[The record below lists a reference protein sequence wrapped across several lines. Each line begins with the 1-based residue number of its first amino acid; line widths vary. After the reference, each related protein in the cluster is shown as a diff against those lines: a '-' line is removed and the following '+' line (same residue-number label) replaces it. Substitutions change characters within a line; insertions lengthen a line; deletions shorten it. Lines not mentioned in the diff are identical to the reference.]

1 MKSITDFHK
10 IKVKMQYTKVPQ
22 PVFEP
27 FCLATT
33 IGSLPHTDVARGTA
47 LMFKNTPEIASWVQ
61 FPKRNLHEN
70 MMMQFTEGIPA
81 LVHDGDRTYISTSAD
96 DFPEQLAYFYEK
108 YLAVM
113 EENNF
118 DALENFHLS
127 QKYAAGFSEF
137 VSRLPKHIT
146 MGRTIMLKGQV
157 TGPFTL
163 GINLLDQN
171 GRCSYYDDQ
180 LRDVIVKTVVLKA
193 LWQVG
198 QLADFGLPI
207 MIFLDEPSLLG
218 FGKQT
223 FITISR
229 EDVIKD
235 INEVVAGIHSYGGI
249 AGIHCEENT
258 DWSLLMETDL
268 DILDFDAYDHMQGI
282 TLYPVELRKFLDR
295 GGSLGWG
302 IVPTL
307 DRDAA
312 AAETIPS
319 LIDRFEKGVRL
330 LVSKGFDQSQLLQRA
345 LITPSCGAGGVLTVP
360 LAERVLGLL
369 CALSIALRKRY
380 GFDSSLQ

>member
-1 MKSITDFHK
+1 MS
-10 IKVKMQYTKVPQ
+10 

-33 IGSLPHTDVARGTA
+33 IGSLPHTDVVQGTA
-47 LMFKNTPEIASWVQ
+47 LMFRNTPEIVSWVQ
-61 FPKRNLHEN
+61 FPKRNRYEN

-81 LVHDGDRTYISTSAD
+81 LVHDGDRIYISTSAD
-96 DFPEQLAYFYEK
+96 NFPEQLADFYGK

-113 EENNF
+113 EDNNF
-118 DALENFHLS
+118 DALENFRLS
-127 QKYAAGFSEF
+127 QQYAAGFFEF
-137 VSRLPKHIT
+137 LSRLPEHVKK
-146 MGRTIMLKGQV
+146 GRTIMLKGQV

-163 GINLLDQN
+163 GTNLLDQDR
-171 GRCSYYDDQ
+171 RCSYYNDE
-180 LRDVIVKTVVLKA
+180 LRDVIVKTVALKA
-193 LWQVG
+193 LWQVA
-198 QLADFGLPI
+198 QLAGFGLPI
-207 MIFLDEPSLLG
+207 LIFLDEPSLLV
-218 FGKQT
+218 FGTQA

-229 EDVIKD
+229 EDVIRD
-235 INEVVAGIHSYGGI
+235 INEVVAGIHSHGAI

-282 TLYPVELRKFLDR
+282 TLYPAELGEFFDR

-307 DRDAA
+307 DREAA

-319 LIDRFEKGVRL
+319 LISRFEEGVQL
-330 LVSKGFDQSQLLQRA
+330 LAGKGFDQGQLLRRA

-360 LAERVLGLL
+360 LAERVLSLL
-369 CALSIALRKRY
+369 RELSITLRKRY
-380 GFDSSLQ
+380 GFL

>member
-1 MKSITDFHK
+1 MKSVTDFHK

-22 PVFEP
+22 SVFEP

-47 LMFKNTPEIASWVQ
+47 LMFKHTPEIASWVQ
-61 FPKRNLHEN
+61 FPKRNRYEN
-70 MMMQFTEGIPA
+70 MMMQFTEGMPA
-81 LVHDGDRTYISTSAD
+81 LVQDGNRTYFSTSIN
-96 DFPEQLAYFYEK
+96 DFSEQLTHFYER
-108 YLAVM
+108 YLAVI
-113 EENNF
+113 EDENS
-118 DALENFHLS
+118 DALENFRLS
-127 QKYAAGFSEF
+127 LQYAAGFSEF
-137 VSRLPKHIT
+137 VARLPKQIT
-146 MGRTIMLKGQV
+146 LGRMIMLKGQV

-163 GINLLDQN
+163 GTNLLDQN

-180 LRDVIVKTVVLKA
+180 LRDVIVKTIVLKA
-193 LWQVG
+193 LWQVAR
-198 QLADFGLPI
+198 LSEFGLPV

-223 FITISR
+223 FITIGR

-235 INEVVAGIHSYGGI
+235 INEVVAAVHSRGGL

-282 TLYPVELRKFLDR
+282 TLYPTELSKFFGR
-295 GGSLGWG
+295 GGCLGWG

-307 DRDAA
+307 DREAA

-319 LIDRFEKGVRL
+319 LIARFEEGVES
-330 LVSKGFDQSQLLQRA
+330 LVNKGFDRDQLLRRA
-345 LITPSCGAGGVLTVP
+345 LITPTCGAGGVLTAS
-360 LAERVLGLL
+360 LAERVLDLL
-369 CALSIALRKRY
+369 RGLSITFRKRY
-380 GFDSSLQ
+380 GFV

>member
-1 MKSITDFHK
+1 
-10 IKVKMQYTKVPQ
+10 MQNTNVSR

-33 IGSLPHTDVARGTA
+33 IGSLPHIDVSRGTA
-47 LMFKNTPEIASWVQ
+47 LIFRYTPEIVSWAQ
-61 FPKRNLHEN
+61 FPKRNRYEN
-70 MMMQFTEGIPA
+70 MMMQFTEGMPA
-81 LVHDGDRTYISTSAD
+81 LVQDEDRTYFSTSIN
-96 DFPEQLAYFYEK
+96 DFSEQLTYFYER
-108 YLAVM
+108 YLAVI
-113 EENNF
+113 EDENS
-118 DALENFHLS
+118 DALEYFRLS
-127 QKYAAGFSEF
+127 LHYAAGFSEF
-137 VSRLPKHIT
+137 VARLPKQIA

-157 TGPFTL
+157 TGPITL
-163 GINLLDQN
+163 GTNMLDQN

-180 LRDVIVKTVVLKA
+180 LRDVVVKTIVLKA
-193 LWQVG
+193 LWQVTR
-198 QLADFGLPI
+198 LSEFGLPV

-235 INEVVAGIHSYGGI
+235 INEVVAAVHSRGGI

-282 TLYPVELRKFLDR
+282 TLYPTELRKFFDR
-295 GGSLGWG
+295 GGCLGWG

-307 DRDAA
+307 DREAA
-312 AAETIPS
+312 ASETISS
-319 LIDRFEKGVRL
+319 LINRFEKGVESL
-330 LVSKGFDQSQLLQRA
+330 AIKGFDRDQLLQRA

-360 LAERVLGLL
+360 LAERILDLL
-369 CALSIALRKRY
+369 CELSITLRKRY
-380 GFDSSLQ
+380 GFV

>member
-1 MKSITDFHK
+1 
-10 IKVKMQYTKVPQ
+10 MQYTEVAQ

-33 IGSLPHTDVARGTA
+33 IGSLPHTDVVRGTA
-47 LMFKNTPEIASWVQ
+47 LIFRHTPEIPSWAQ
-61 FPKRNLHEN
+61 FPKRNPYEN
-70 MMMQFTEGIPA
+70 MMMQFTEGMPA
-81 LVHDGDRTYISTSAD
+81 LVQDGDRTYFSTSIN
-96 DFPEQLAYFYEK
+96 DFSEQLTYFYER
-108 YLAVM
+108 YLAVI
-113 EENNF
+113 EDENS

-127 QKYAAGFSEF
+127 QQYAGGFSEF
-137 VSRLPKHIT
+137 VACLPEHIAL
-146 MGRTIMLKGQV
+146 GRTLMLKGQV

-163 GINLLDQN
+163 GTNMLDQN

-180 LRDVIVKTVVLKA
+180 LRDVVVKTIVLKA
-193 LWQVG
+193 LWQVAH
-198 QLADFGLPI
+198 LSEFGLPV
-207 MIFLDEPSLLG
+207 MIFLDEPSLVG

-235 INEVVAGIHSYGGI
+235 INEVVAAVHSRGGL

-282 TLYPVELRKFLDR
+282 TLYPTQLRKFFDR
-295 GGSLGWG
+295 GGCLGWG

-307 DRDAA
+307 DIEAA
-312 AAETIPS
+312 ASETIPS
-319 LIDRFEKGVRL
+319 LIARFEEGMES
-330 LVSKGFDQSQLLQRA
+330 LVSKGFDREQLLQRA

-360 LAERVLGLL
+360 LAERILDLL
-369 CALSIALRKRY
+369 CELSIALRKRY
-380 GFDSSLQ
+380 GFL

>member
-1 MKSITDFHK
+1 MKSVSNYSK
-10 IKVKMQYTKVPQ
+10 IKVKMQYKKVSQ
-22 PVFEP
+22 PVLEP

-61 FPKRNLHEN
+61 FPKRNRYEN
-70 MMMQFTEGIPA
+70 MIMQFTEGMPA
-81 LVHDGDRTYISTSAD
+81 LVQDGDRTYFSTSIN
-96 DFPEQLAYFYEK
+96 DFSEQLTYFYER
-108 YLAVM
+108 YLAVI
-113 EENNF
+113 EDENS

-127 QKYAAGFSEF
+127 QQYAAGFSEF
-137 VSRLPKHIT
+137 MLRLPKQIT
-146 MGRTIMLKGQV
+146 LGRTIMLKGQV

-163 GINLLDQN
+163 STNMLDQN

-180 LRDVIVKTVVLKA
+180 LRDVVVKTIVLKA
-193 LWQVG
+193 LWQVAR
-198 QLADFGLPI
+198 LSEFGLPV

-235 INEVVAGIHSYGGI
+235 INEVVAAVHSRGGL

-282 TLYPVELRKFLDR
+282 TLYPTELRKFFDR
-295 GGSLGWG
+295 GGCLGWG

-307 DRDAA
+307 DREAA
-312 AAETIPS
+312 ASETIPS
-319 LIDRFEKGVRL
+319 LIARFEESVES
-330 LVSKGFDQSQLLQRA
+330 LVSKGFDQGQILRRA

-360 LAERVLGLL
+360 LAERVLDLLRGL
-369 CALSIALRKRY
+369 STALREQY
-380 GFDSSLQ
+380 SFV